1 MSLTVDDPPAV
12 RACASCASPLH
23 WLYSP
28 RRQAWVAFVPV
39 DPTTLR
45 VHPCRSAQDPA
56 TWRSLRRGDPPNDEY
71 LAVKAQLKERTE
83 GDAS

>member
-1 MSLTVDDPPAV
+1 VSLAVDDPPAV

-39 DPTTLR
+39 DPTTKTPPR
-45 VHPCRSAQDPA
+45 GGPCAAAHHPPRSTAESA
-56 TWRSLRRGDPPNDEY
+56 NS
-71 LAVKAQLKERTE
+71 
-83 GDAS
+83 